1 MAADGKKMSKKL
13 KNYPDPQELFYKYGS
28 DAFRMFV
35 LSSPVVRAEPVR
47 MGEPHIEQTY
57 KDFTAPLLN
66 AYNFYSTYAAIDSFV
81 ADKTRAYFL
90 FDTIAAGQIAT
101 TDYLRM
107 DLDVIVDCS
116 HTADTS

>member
-1 MAADGKKMSKKL
+1 MSKKL

-35 LSSPVVRAEPVR
+35 LSSPAVRAEPVR
-47 MGEPHIEQTY
+47 MGESHIEQTY

-66 AYNFYSTYAAIDSFV
+66 AYNFYSTYAAIDNFV
-81 ADKTRAYFL
+81 AHTTRVYAL
-90 FDTIAAGQIAT
+90 ADTTIPSEIST

-107 DLDVIVDCS
+107 DLDVVIDCS
-116 HTADTS
+116 ENADTS